1 MIAQYTVKRNG
12 KWYHVGDEI
21 IEIES
26 EEIKEVEDFD
36 EAEMAEEVTT
46 SFSYKKTDI
55 NRMSTADLR
64 KLAVENGVPSAE
76 QMTGTELKT
85 YLINM
90 FDL

>member
-12 KWYHVGDEI
+12 KWYYVGDEI
-21 IEIES
+21 AEIEKV
-26 EEIKEVEDFD
+26 EEMEDYFD
-36 EAEMAEEVTT
+36 EAEKAEEVTT